1 MAGLGFVAVGDF
13 AGDRDVGEVASEEV
27 ADPGGQFADRE
38 GAALGHEVE
47 LKLAH
52 ARFGMWVVAKIEG
65 GTPPPPLFSDVWQGK
80 DLTAHI
86 FVCVAGKGVTL
97 VLRISVANKGVTDV
111 NAEMECR
118 LAAGRCRANITPYD
132 NR

>member
-38 GAALGHEVE
+38 RAALGHEIE

-52 ARFGMWVVAKIEG
+52 ARFGMWVVAKIEED
-65 GTPPPPLFSDVWQGK
+65 TPPPPLFSDVWQGK

-86 FVCVAGKGVTL
+86 FVCVAGKGVT
-97 VLRISVANKGVTDV
+97 DV
-111 NAEMECR
+111 NTEMEWR
-118 LAAGRCRANITPYD
+118 LAERRCRADITPH
-132 NR
+132 